1 MYDDINVLEY
11 VYQTAKTSQEIVA
24 RVLKLNIEGNRYN
37 EVLKQEFSN
46 NKKISLSASHML
58 KRRKKDP
65 KEISVFS
72 KFVTYMSVKKNLS
85 GNKKEDENIINIVIQ
100 NGNQIIDEL
109 SVKLN
114 ESKIKS
120 KSIINLIQ
128 RFIYFENETL
138 ERLSSIKEN

>member
-11 VYQTAKTSQEIVA
+11 VYQTAKTSQEIIA
-24 RVLKLNIEGNRYN
+24 RVLKLNIEENRYN
-37 EVLKQEFSN
+37 EALKQEFNN
-46 NKKISLSASHML
+46 NKKIALSASHML

-72 KFVTYMSVKKNLS
+72 KFITYMSVKKNLS
-85 GNKKEDENIINIVIQ
+85 GNNKEDENIINIVIQ
-100 NGNQIIDEL
+100 NSNQIIDEL
-109 SVKLN
+109 SVKLK

-120 KSIINLIQ
+120 KSIVNLIQ

-138 ERLSSIKEN
+138 EKLN

>member
-11 VYQTAKTSQEIVA
+11 VYQTAKTSQEIIA
-24 RVLKLNIEGNRYN
+24 RVLKLNIEENRYN
-37 EVLKQEFSN
+37 EALKQEFNN
-46 NKKISLSASHML
+46 NKKIALSASHML

-72 KFVTYMSVKKNLS
+72 KFITYMSVKKNLS
-85 GNKKEDENIINIVIQ
+85 GNNKEDENIINIVIQ
-100 NGNQIIDEL
+100 NSNQIIDEL
-109 SVKLN
+109 SVKLK

-120 KSIINLIQ
+120 KSIVKLIQ

-138 ERLSSIKEN
+138 EKLN